1 MTETQV
7 IVQTAQNDGAAT
19 AETVTVTI
27 NAPAVTVTVNV
38 PAETV
43 TINAPPVTVTEVAP
57 APVSCL
63 ARSSYCGFADER
75 V

>member
-7 IVQTAQNDGAAT
+7 IVQTAQNDAVAA

-27 NAPAVTVTVNV
+27 NAPAVTVTINA

-43 TINAPPVTVTEVAP
+43 TINAPPITITEVAA
-57 APVSCL
+57 APVSCF
-63 ARSSYCGFADER
+63 ARNSY
-75 V
+75 